1 MSVSQPTRTNLGIR
15 SASDAFT
22 LFEAV
27 RQGVLPLRR
36 HRLSQAERDNLASG
50 QVFVWIE
57 SSEADG
63 LERWTD
69 GRKWSPSRTRDVF
82 LVYEERDEPSVDES
96 LEKASRRINTYFS
109 GPTGQGSEELF
120 GIFAFPKERPPK
132 PDGLMKQ
139 TFSAWV
145 LNPSTGQRVKWHM
158 SAYLSRTRGA
168 ELPTVQ
174 DDPLLRS
181 MQAPVGIFECCTG
194 PRKHRKPFANF
205 QEGENGNSAALR
217 QASDDAA
224 PSRRYAASSGSDLI
238 GPRSRSSAHG
248 VKHGQAPLSVSTLTS
263 FSLPSPPSSPTWN
276 MKPLS
281 PSQEDLS
288 NRIIHL
294 NGSRAV
300 NTLSATNLS
309 NPPKDEV
316 VPESRMAGQLTPIST
331 PRPTMSPEG
340 HEASP
345 FEIRT
350 RHHSQNYTQ
359 RGSPMQSPNLTRE
372 HTQISASSPYPT
384 MDGLEVRRTPSRDHY
399 GAQQNLVYSPHG
411 SSISPASLSTP
422 ISYTPRT
429 ASDRE
434 ALASFG
440 QLF

>member
-1 MSVSQPTRTNLGIR
+1 MTSVSQPTRTNLGIR

-145 LNPSTGQRVKWHM
+145 LNPSTGHRVKWHM
-158 SAYLSRTRGA
+158 SAYLSRIKGA

-174 DDPLLRS
+174 DDPVLRS

-205 QEGENGNSAALR
+205 QEGENGSTSVR
-217 QASDDAA
+217 QVNDDATS
-224 PSRRYAASSGSDLI
+224 SRRHAVPPGSDLI
-238 GPRSRSSAHG
+238 GPRSRPQGGKYSHPS
-248 VKHGQAPLSVSTLTS
+248 LTTSNLTL

-281 PSQEDLS
+281 SSQEDLS
-288 NRIIHL
+288 HRITHL
-294 NGSRAV
+294 NGSHSSNPHAS
-300 NTLSATNLS
+300 LSH
-309 NPPKDEV
+309 PPKDGRI
-316 VPESRMAGQLTPIST
+316 PESWMTGQLTPIST
-331 PRPTMSPEG
+331 PRPSVPPEG
-340 HEASP
+340 HETLSLM
-345 FEIRT
+345 RT
-350 RHHSQNYTQ
+350 RPPLHTYPQ
-359 RGSPMQSPNLTRE
+359 RGISPTQSSNHARE
-372 HTQISASSPYPT
+372 YQTHASMDSCGA
-384 MDGLEVRRTPSRDHY
+384 MDGPEADWSPSHY
-399 GAQQNLVYSPHG
+399 SAQENLAYSSYG
-411 SSISPASLSTP
+411 SSLTPGSISTP
-422 ISYTPRT
+422 ISYAPRT
-429 ASDRE
+429 AMDRE

-440 QLF
+440 QIF